1 MEKKLV
7 NLTPHTVT
15 LVCGNKVDV
24 KNTIGNGVYKGSND
38 KEFVIVN
45 GATVIYVSYTVD
57 IQPSGQVARV
67 SATAQQ
73 VGTITIDGF
82 DFPVVKTVFGEVTG
96 LPEPQEDTVY
106 IVSTLVLSAVQG
118 RNDLVAPNTGA
129 AIRDA
134 DGKIVGVPG
143 FQVL

>member
-1 MEKKLV
+1 MDTRII
-7 NLTPHTVT
+7 NLTPHAIT
-15 LVCGNKVDV
+15 LVCGNK
-24 KNTIGNGVYKGSND
+24 
-38 KEFVIVN
+38 
-45 GATVIYVSYTVD
+45 TVD

-96 LPEPQEDTVY
+96 LPEPQDNTVY
-106 IVSTLVLSAVQG
+106 VVSTLVLSAVQG
-118 RNDLVAPNTGA
+118 RKDVVAPNTGA
-129 AIRDA
+129 AIRDSE
-134 DGKIVGVPG
+134 GRVVGVPG

>member
-1 MEKKLV
+1 MEKKII

-15 LVCGNKVDV
+15 LVCG
-24 KNTIGNGVYKGSND
+24 
-38 KEFVIVN
+38 ER
-45 GATVIYVSYTVD
+45 TVEVA
-57 IQPSGQVARV
+57 PSGQVARV

-96 LPEPQEDTVY
+96 LPEPQDNTVY
-106 IVSTLVLSAVQG
+106 VVSTLVLSAVQG
-118 RNDLVAPNTGA
+118 RKDVVAPNTGA
-129 AIRDA
+129 AIRDSE
-134 DGKIVGVPG
+134 GRVVGVPG

>member
-1 MEKKLV
+1 
-7 NLTPHTVT
+7 LTVEIP
-15 LVCGNKVDV
+15 
-24 KNTIGNGVYKGSND
+24 
-38 KEFVIVN
+38 
-45 GATVIYVSYTVD
+45 
-57 IQPSGQVARV
+57 PSGQVARV

-118 RNDLVAPNTGA
+118 RKDVVAPNTGA
-129 AIRDA
+129 AIRDSE
-134 DGKIVGVPG
+134 GRVVGVPG

>member
-1 MEKKLV
+1 MVEDSLRIVGSKRSVGFMEKKII

-15 LVCGNKVDV
+15 LVCGNK
-24 KNTIGNGVYKGSND
+24 
-38 KEFVIVN
+38 
-45 GATVIYVSYTVD
+45 TVD

-67 SATAQQ
+67 SATSQE
-73 VGTITIDGF
+73 VGSVEIDGYS
-82 DFPVVKTVFGEVTG
+82 FPVVRTVFGDVQG
-96 LPEPQEDTVY
+96 LPEPAENTIY
-106 IVSTLVLSAVQG
+106 IVSTLVLSAAQG

>member
-1 MEKKLV
+1 MVEDSLRIVGSKRSV
-7 NLTPHTVT
+7 GFMDTRIINLTPHTVT
-15 LVCGNKVDV
+15 LVCGQL
-24 KNTIGNGVYKGSND
+24 
-38 KEFVIVN
+38 
-45 GATVIYVSYTVD
+45 TVEIP
-57 IQPSGQVARV
+57 PSGQVARV

-73 VGTITIDGF
+73 VGSVEIDGF
-82 DFPVVKTVFGEVTG
+82 SFPVVKTVFGDVQG

-106 IVSTLVLSAVQG
+106 IVSTLVLSAAQG

>member
-15 LVCGNKVDV
+15 LVCGQL
-24 KNTIGNGVYKGSND
+24 
-38 KEFVIVN
+38 
-45 GATVIYVSYTVD
+45 TVEIP
-57 IQPSGQVARV
+57 PSGQVARV
-67 SATAQQ
+67 SATSQE
-73 VGTITIDGF
+73 VGSVEIDGF
-82 DFPVVKTVFGEVTG
+82 SFPVVKTVFGEVTG
-96 LPEPQEDTVY
+96 LPEPAENTIY

-118 RNDLVAPNTGA
+118 RKDVVAPNTGA
-129 AIRDA
+129 AIGDA

>member
-1 MEKKLV
+1 MEKKII

-15 LVCGNKVDV
+15 LVCGNK
-24 KNTIGNGVYKGSND
+24 
-38 KEFVIVN
+38 
-45 GATVIYVSYTVD
+45 TVD

-73 VGTITIDGF
+73 VGTVTIDGF

-106 IVSTLVLSAVQG
+106 IVSTLVLNAAQG

>member
-15 LVCGNKVDV
+15 LVCGQL
-24 KNTIGNGVYKGSND
+24 
-38 KEFVIVN
+38 
-45 GATVIYVSYTVD
+45 TVEIP
-57 IQPSGQVARV
+57 PSGQVARV

-73 VGTITIDGF
+73 VGSIEIDGF
-82 DFPVVKTVFGEVTG
+82 SFPVVKTVFGEVTG

-118 RNDLVAPNTGA
+118 RKDVVAPNTGA
-129 AIRDA
+129 AIRDSE
-134 DGKIVGVPG
+134 GRVVGVPG

>member
-1 MEKKLV
+1 MDTRII

-15 LVCGNKVDV
+15 LVCGNK
-24 KNTIGNGVYKGSND
+24 
-38 KEFVIVN
+38 
-45 GATVIYVSYTVD
+45 TVD
-57 IQPSGQVARV
+57 IQPSGMIARV
-67 SATAQQ
+67 SATSQQ

-82 DFPVVKTVFGEVTG
+82 DFPVVKTVFGDVQG
-96 LPEPQEDTVY
+96 LPEPAENTIY
-106 IVSTLVLSAVQG
+106 IVSTLVLSAAQG

>member
-1 MEKKLV
+1 MVEDSLRIVGSKRSVGFMEKKLV

-15 LVCGNKVDV
+15 LVCGNK
-24 KNTIGNGVYKGSND
+24 
-38 KEFVIVN
+38 
-45 GATVIYVSYTVD
+45 TVD

-82 DFPVVKTVFGEVTG
+82 DFPVVKTVFGDVQG
-96 LPEPQEDTVY
+96 LPEPAENTIY
-106 IVSTLVLSAVQG
+106 IVSTLVLSAAQG